1 MDEEEDDDEEDD
13 TEDEEEEQ
21 PEVTFVFDP
30 VDPLR
35 IKLAENGFIV
45 IIRTALKLEG
55 KDDIPPTVITIPI
68 NFDLVGNQIRTEYQ
82 ASESKISVS
91 GPRFRAV
98 TSAAQI
104 KRILDARLAPREF
117 DLKSIELPVEN
128 KASLYLS
135 ITDFFSSNGWLT
147 ISASQ

>member
-1 MDEEEDDDEEDD
+1 M
-13 TEDEEEEQ
+13 
-21 PEVTFVFDP
+21 PEATFVFDP

-35 IKLAENGFIV
+35 IKLGENGFTV
-45 IIRTALKLEG
+45 ILKTGLQLEG
-55 KDDIPPTVITIPI
+55 KADIPPTVIEIPI
-68 NFDLVGNQIRTEYQ
+68 SFELTGNQIRTKAGE
-82 ASESKISVS
+82 AKISVS

-104 KRILDARLAPREF
+104 KRILDARLVPREF

-135 ITDFFSSNGWLT
+135 ITDFFSSDGWLT